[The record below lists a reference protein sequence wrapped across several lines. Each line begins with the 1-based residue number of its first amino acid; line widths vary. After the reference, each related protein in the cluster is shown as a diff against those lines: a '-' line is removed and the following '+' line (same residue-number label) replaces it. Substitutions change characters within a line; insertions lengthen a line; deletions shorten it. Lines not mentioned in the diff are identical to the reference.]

1 MRAYHLHTPKT
12 GGIFLKHKLIR
23 PLEIYCGLETI
34 SNCFHEAWSL
44 VEDDTYVISSFREPI
59 KRIVS
64 HYCHFMEA
72 NEDVLPTLDSF
83 RKWYENNKTYISNY
97 QSKNFLVIAD
107 LSAPKNALRS
117 TPIFIN
123 VELDEDKLFKNLRR
137 TNLLIRD
144 NQFSD
149 VHLNQVKLKI
159 IQDCNLVNT
168 FYVEDIPSDYNSRE
182 TSVNLFAQLSQSDI
196 DFIKEDNEIDYKVYL
211 DNSLY
216 WNNGQ

>member
-1 MRAYHLHTPKT
+1 MKAYHLHTPKT
-12 GGIFLKHKLIR
+12 GGIFLKNKLIR

-34 SNCFHEAWSL
+34 SNSLHEAWSL
-44 VEDDTYVISSFREPI
+44 VEHDTYVISSFREPI

-72 NEDVLPTLDSF
+72 NENALPTLDDF

-97 QSKNFLVIAD
+97 QSKNFLVTAD
-107 LSAPKNALRS
+107 LSVPRRTLIS
-117 TPIFIN
+117 ESIFID
-123 VELDEDKLFKNLRR
+123 VELDKIKLFENLRR

-149 VHLNQVKLKI
+149 AHLDQVKLKI

-168 FYVEDIPSDYNSRE
+168 FHIKDIPSNYNSRK
-182 TSVNLFAQLSQSDI
+182 TSADLFAQLSQSDI
-196 DFIKEDNEIDYKVYL
+196 DSIKEDNELDYKVYL